1 MYKRVGSLVKYG
13 LLATLIIYGLFTHWS
28 VPAIYTF
35 LSIIVLGIV
44 LGLLFLV
51 YNVQSLTGE
60 QKIGTHLGLS
70 ALAILIVA
78 LFNGWININWT
89 QVFTWLLIISGLVLL
104 SYFGYQYY
112 LNQKAKEPLEEETG
126 APTIEDGGIITN
138 HYDESI
144 YNNETEGP
152 TEVEGVADKH
162 ETADSDLEDGEDS
175 VVVVEYDYEEP
186 TQESQAGEDGEIEP
200 EFETHV
206 TQAGDKQS
214 LDPLPEEDLLTE
226 SDQDMHNR
234 PNLEEDYEELNPEDP
249 NYRS

>member
-1 MYKRVGSLVKYG
+1 MYKRVGSLVQYG
-13 LLATLIIYGLFTHWS
+13 LLATLIIYGLLTHWS

-51 YNVQSLTGE
+51 YNIQSLSGE

-70 ALAILIVA
+70 ALAILVVA

-104 SYFGYQYY
+104 AYLGYQYY

-138 HYDESI
+138 RYDESI
-144 YNNETEGP
+144 YKDEAEDSQENMTGS
-152 TEVEGVADKH
+152 DH
-162 ETADSDLEDGEDS
+162 QTADNHLEETDDS
-175 VVVVEYDYEEP
+175 VVVVEYEYDDLTEEVVAEADEALEADDERQSP
-186 TQESQAGEDGEIEP
+186 ETESNQP
-200 EFETHV
+200 
-206 TQAGDKQS
+206 
-214 LDPLPEEDLLTE
+214 LDPLPEEDFLYE
-226 SDQDMHNR
+226 PNQDMHNR
-234 PNLEEDYEELNPEDP
+234 SNIDDDYEELNPEDP
-249 NYRS
+249 NYHS